1 MAEYVLTERFSIIG
15 TNDPDSYATA
25 TITSDVFDMKKWRQV
40 MVIAMCGTYATAA
53 SVVGTLQASA
63 TSTGAW
69 TTLLGKTF
77 TMTEVL
83 GNTNGQAILNLS
95 AAEVMSTGKRWARLS
110 TVLSGATSVDFAAV
124 VLADRGRYSE
134 AFTTIAF
141 GDLATVDEIVA

>member
-1 MAEYVLTERFSIIG
+1 MAEYVLSERFSIVA
-15 TNDPDSYATA
+15 TTDPDSYSTQTVYTDA
-25 TITSDVFDMKKWRQV
+25 FDMRKFRQV
-40 MVIAMCGTYATAA
+40 MVIAQCGTYATAA
-53 SVVGTLQASA
+53 SVVGTLYASA

-69 TTLLGKTF
+69 TTILGKTF

-95 AAEVMSTGKRWARLS
+95 AAEVMSTGKRWARLG

-141 GDLATVDEIVA
+141 GDLASVDEIVA